1 MHEMLAS
8 LCRGVRSHRCRREQL
23 FGALAFLMLLPRPG
37 LGYELDAHY
46 YLRFGLSLSTCFDW
60 GEAHLIASGDWN
72 MDENGAT
79 HAEMNPIQ
87 TRNKIDWHAFGH
99 SDRRFHEL
107 WLRSAAE
114 KDLELRLIKLG
125 QFLHFLEDWEA
136 HAGYGIRMGHAR
148 DTYRGRDPDSLGS
161 SPAKNHRMVQ
171 SALDYLLKT
180 CEDLNRLPDDRDR
193 ELIVL
198 MKMLYADGLMD
209 ALYEQSDP
217 DWKRGKLG
225 GIRKAGPEIK
235 AVNKKRVEEF
245 IRRKF
250 VPMPEKNIPVDFEP
264 GTERG
269 LPPHLPIPYD
279 RDGNIVLRQS
289 VKEAM
294 ASWAAASERSPDVT
308 LSLDQARI
316 DYRAAGGRPPGW
328 RIRLR
333 AVNQGEIES
342 QAGQIEIVVI
352 DSDDEAVIGQS
363 AEALPMLEPGEAREF
378 RVRIPAQGR
387 PEPDFIVAAFARVGD
402 LSAMNDEDWLMLG
415 DAEDEIPDVPD
426 ITDLD
431 PAPEGRETVRFLS
444 PPQSYVVAN
453 TACMMVT
460 AYTSGGDS
468 PLKLDEVVFEVIGGG
483 FDPGHL
489 QRVVPGR
496 WSAMTTEAGLVAGKT
511 FECYQPDPETI
522 GLLSLQDPKALRLAV
537 TLEAEGTDPHTEEFP
552 LDADFVQQLLEL
564 VGLAE

>member
-1 MHEMLAS
+1 MHDKLAS
-8 LCRGVRSHRCRREQL
+8 LCRGVRSHRSRCEQL
-23 FGALAFLMLLPRPG
+23 FGALAFLMLLPGPG
-37 LGYELDAHY
+37 LGYELDSHY

-87 TRNKIDWHAFGH
+87 TKNKIDWHAFGH
-99 SDRRFHEL
+99 SDRRFHKL

-114 KDLELRLIKLG
+114 KDPELRLIKLG

-180 CEDLNRLPDDRDR
+180 CEDLSRLHDDRDR

-198 MKMLYADGLMD
+198 MTMLHADGVMD

-217 DWKRGKLG
+217 NWKRGKLG

-235 AVNKKRVEEF
+235 SANKKRIEEF
-245 IRRKF
+245 IEYKF
-250 VPMPEKNIPVDFEP
+250 MPLPEKNIPADFEP

-269 LPPHLPIPYD
+269 IPPHLAIPFD
-279 RDGNIVLRQS
+279 RYGEIVLRRS

-294 ASWAAASERSPDVT
+294 VSWAAASDRSPDVM
-308 LSLDQARI
+308 LSLDQVRI
-316 DYRAAGGRPPGW
+316 DYRAMGGRPSGW

-333 AVNQGEIES
+333 AANQGEIES

-352 DSDDEAVIGQS
+352 DSDDETVLGQS
-363 AEALPMLEPGEAREF
+363 SEALPVLGPGESREF
-378 RVRIPAQGR
+378 RLRIPAKSR
-387 PEPDFIVAAFARVGD
+387 PEPDFIIAAFARVGD
-402 LSAMNDEDWLMLG
+402 LSAMNDEDWLMIG
-415 DAEDEIPDVPD
+415 DAEEETPDVPE

-431 PAPEGRETVRFLS
+431 PPPKGQETVHFLS
-444 PPQSYVVAN
+444 PPRTFIVAD
-453 TACMMVT
+453 TACILVT

-468 PLKLDEVVFEVIGGG
+468 PLKLDQVVFEVIGGS
-483 FDPGHL
+483 FYPGYL
-489 QRVVPGR
+489 QLVVPGR
-496 WSAMTTEAGLVAGKT
+496 WSAMTTEVGLVAGKT
-511 FECYQPDPETI
+511 FECYQPDPEAS

-537 TLEAEGTDPHTEEFP
+537 TLEAEGTDPHTKEFP

>member
-8 LCRGVRSHRCRREQL
+8 LCRGVRSHRSRCEAL
-23 FGALAFLMLLPRPG
+23 FGALAFLMLLPGPG
-37 LGYELDAHY
+37 LGYELDSHY

-87 TRNKIDWHAFGH
+87 TKNKIDWHAFGH

-161 SPAKNHRMVQ
+161 SPARNHRMVQ

-180 CEDLNRLPDDRDR
+180 CEDLSRLHDDRDR

-198 MKMLYADGLMD
+198 MTMLYADGVMD

-217 DWKRGKLG
+217 NWKRGKLG
-225 GIRKAGPEIK
+225 GVRKAGLEIK
-235 AVNKKRVEEF
+235 SVNKKRIEEF
-245 IRRKF
+245 IEHKF
-250 VPMPEKNIPVDFEP
+250 MPLPEKKIPADFEP

-269 LPPHLPIPYD
+269 IPPHLAIPFD
-279 RDGNIVLRQS
+279 RYGEIVLRRS

-294 ASWAAASERSPDVT
+294 ASWAAASDRSPDVT

-316 DYRAAGGRPPGW
+316 DYRAAGGRPSGW

-352 DSDDEAVIGQS
+352 DSDDETVLGQS
-363 AEALPMLEPGEAREF
+363 SEALPVLRPGESREF
-378 RVRIPAQGR
+378 RVRIPAKGR
-387 PEPDFIVAAFARVGD
+387 PEPDFIIAAFARVGD
-402 LSAMNDEDWLMLG
+402 LSAMNDEDWLMIG
-415 DAEDEIPDVPD
+415 DAEEEIPDVPD

-431 PAPEGRETVRFLS
+431 PPPKGQETVHFLS
-444 PPQSYVVAN
+444 PPRTFIVAD
-453 TACMMVT
+453 TACILVT

-468 PLKLDEVVFEVIGGG
+468 PLKLDQVVFEVIGGG
-483 FDPGHL
+483 FYPGYL
-489 QRVVPGR
+489 QLVVPGR

-511 FECYQPDPETI
+511 FECYQPDPEI
-522 GLLSLQDPKALRLAV
+522 SGLLSLQDPKALRLAV
-537 TLEAEGTDPHTEEFP
+537 TLEAEGTDPYTEEFP

-564 VGLAE
+564 VPLAE

>member
-8 LCRGVRSHRCRREQL
+8 LCRGVRSHHCRREQL
-23 FGALAFLMLLPRPG
+23 FGALAFLMLLPGPG

-136 HAGYGIRMGHAR
+136 HGGYGVRMGHAR

-235 AVNKKRVEEF
+235 SVNKKRVEEF
-245 IRRKF
+245 IGRKF

-269 LPPHLPIPYD
+269 IPPHLAIPLD
-279 RDGNIVLRQS
+279 RDGEIVLRRS

-294 ASWAAASERSPDVT
+294 ASWAAASDRSPDVT

-316 DYRAAGGRPPGW
+316 DYRAAGGRPSGW

-342 QAGQIEIVVI
+342 QAGQIEIIVI
-352 DSDDEAVIGQS
+352 DSDDETVLGQS
-363 AEALPMLEPGEAREF
+363 SEALPVLGPGEAREF
-378 RVRIPAQGR
+378 RVRIPAKGR

-415 DAEDEIPDVPD
+415 DAEEEIPDVPD

-431 PAPEGRETVRFLS
+431 PPPKGQETVNFLE
-444 PPQSYVVAN
+444 PPRTFIVAD
-453 TACMMVT
+453 TACMLVT

-468 PLKLDEVVFEVIGGG
+468 PLKLDQVVFEVIGGG

>member
-1 MHEMLAS
+1 MHDKLAS
-8 LCRGVRSHRCRREQL
+8 LCRGVRSHRSRCEQL
-23 FGALAFLMLLPRPG
+23 FGALAFLMLLPGPG
-37 LGYELDAHY
+37 LGYELDSHY

-87 TRNKIDWHAFGH
+87 TKNKIDWHAFGH
-99 SDRRFHEL
+99 SDRRFHKL

-114 KDLELRLIKLG
+114 KDPELRLIKLG

-180 CEDLNRLPDDRDR
+180 CEDLSRLHDDRDR

-198 MKMLYADGLMD
+198 MTMLHADGVMD

-217 DWKRGKLG
+217 NWKRGKLG

-235 AVNKKRVEEF
+235 SANKKRIEEF
-245 IRRKF
+245 IEYKF
-250 VPMPEKNIPVDFEP
+250 MPLPEKNIPADFEP

-269 LPPHLPIPYD
+269 IPPHLAIPFD
-279 RDGNIVLRQS
+279 RYGEIVLRRS

-294 ASWAAASERSPDVT
+294 ASWAAASDRSPDVM
-308 LSLDQARI
+308 LSLDQVRI
-316 DYRAAGGRPPGW
+316 DYRAMGGRPSGW

-333 AVNQGEIES
+333 AANQGEIES

-352 DSDDEAVIGQS
+352 DSDDETVLGQS
-363 AEALPMLEPGEAREF
+363 SEALPVLGPGESREF
-378 RVRIPAQGR
+378 RLRIPAKSR
-387 PEPDFIVAAFARVGD
+387 PEPDFIIAAFARVGD
-402 LSAMNDEDWLMLG
+402 LSAMNDEDWLMIG
-415 DAEDEIPDVPD
+415 DAEEETPDVPE

-431 PAPEGRETVRFLS
+431 PPPKGQETVHFLS
-444 PPQSYVVAN
+444 PPRTFIVAD
-453 TACMMVT
+453 TACILVT

-468 PLKLDEVVFEVIGGG
+468 PLKLDQVVFEVIGGS
-483 FDPGHL
+483 FYPGYL
-489 QRVVPGR
+489 QLVVPGR
-496 WSAMTTEAGLVAGKT
+496 WSAMTTEVGLVAGKT
-511 FECYQPDPETI
+511 FECYQPDPEAS

-537 TLEAEGTDPHTEEFP
+537 TLEAEGTDPHTKEFP

>member
-1 MHEMLAS
+1 MHDKLAS
-8 LCRGVRSHRCRREQL
+8 LCRGVRSHRSRCEQL
-23 FGALAFLMLLPRPG
+23 FGALAFLMLLPGPG
-37 LGYELDAHY
+37 LGYELDSHY

-87 TRNKIDWHAFGH
+87 TKNKIDWHAFGH
-99 SDRRFHEL
+99 SDRRFHKL

-114 KDLELRLIKLG
+114 KDPELRLIKLG

-180 CEDLNRLPDDRDR
+180 CEDLSRLHDDRDR

-198 MKMLYADGLMD
+198 MTMLHADGVMD

-217 DWKRGKLG
+217 NWKRGKLG

-235 AVNKKRVEEF
+235 SANKKRIEEF
-245 IRRKF
+245 IEYKF
-250 VPMPEKNIPVDFEP
+250 MPLPEKNIPADFEP

-269 LPPHLPIPYD
+269 IPPHLAIPFD
-279 RDGNIVLRQS
+279 RYGEIVLRRS

-294 ASWAAASERSPDVT
+294 ASWAAASDRSPDVM
-308 LSLDQARI
+308 LSLDQVRI
-316 DYRAAGGRPPGW
+316 DYRAMRGRPSGW

-333 AVNQGEIES
+333 AANQGEIES

-352 DSDDEAVIGQS
+352 DSDDETVLGQS
-363 AEALPMLEPGEAREF
+363 SEALPVLGPGESREF
-378 RVRIPAQGR
+378 RLRIPAKSR
-387 PEPDFIVAAFARVGD
+387 PEPDFIIAAFARVGD
-402 LSAMNDEDWLMLG
+402 LSAMNDEDWLMIG
-415 DAEDEIPDVPD
+415 DAEEETPDVPE

-431 PAPEGRETVRFLS
+431 PPPKGQETVHFLS
-444 PPQSYVVAN
+444 PPRTFIVAD
-453 TACMMVT
+453 TACILVT

-468 PLKLDEVVFEVIGGG
+468 PLKLDQVVFEVIGGS
-483 FDPGHL
+483 FYPGYL
-489 QRVVPGR
+489 QLVVPGR
-496 WSAMTTEAGLVAGKT
+496 WSAMTTEVGLVAGKT
-511 FECYQPDPETI
+511 FECYQPDPEAS

-537 TLEAEGTDPHTEEFP
+537 TLEAEGTDPHTKEFP
-552 LDADFVQQLLEL
+552 LDAHFVQQLLEL